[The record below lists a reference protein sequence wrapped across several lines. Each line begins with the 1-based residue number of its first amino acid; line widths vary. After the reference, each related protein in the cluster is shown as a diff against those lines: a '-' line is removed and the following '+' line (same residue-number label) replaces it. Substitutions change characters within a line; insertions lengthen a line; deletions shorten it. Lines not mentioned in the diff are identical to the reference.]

1 MENPVNGDEVAAPA
15 KKGRGN
21 KEMTT
26 AESLEKLAE
35 LSRRYGA
42 DPDYVF
48 LGGGNTSFKTDDELF
63 IKPSGVALATIQ
75 PGQFLKLDRAELQ
88 KVFTVAS
95 QVSPDAREEVVKNL
109 QLAAVRPLGA
119 GRPSVEAPVHEI
131 ISYKFIVHT
140 HPALVNGLTCSQEA
154 GKAAARLFP
163 QAIWLDY
170 CNPGSTLAYTVKAA
184 LDEAVAKTGAQP
196 HVIFLQKHGVFIGAD
211 TADEVAK
218 IYADVM
224 ETLKKA
230 YAEAG
235 IDTADVEL
243 GTASDADVEETAPV
257 LRTLLSDESGVR
269 PVVRCVGNSQALG
282 GPLTP
287 DHVVYAK
294 SFAFKGE
301 PTAEAVAAFK
311 KQRGYLP
318 KVVEVPGRA
327 LFTVGGT
334 LKDAKAV
341 AVALGN
347 ARKIERLAAAFG
359 GVNYMTAEEYSF
371 IENWEV
377 ESYRRSV
384 AGGAKATRLQNR
396 ICVVTGGAQGFGL
409 GIAQYLAGQGGTL
422 VLADMN
428 LEGAKAAAD
437 GLNKTHGADRA
448 FAVEV
453 NVSDEASVEAM
464 ISEIVRQV
472 GGIDLFVNN
481 AGVVRS
487 GSVMDLSLKD
497 LSFVTNINYIGY
509 FLCCKH
515 AAKVMARQMT
525 SPDSPWTDIV
535 QVNSKSGLEGSNKNG
550 AYAGS
555 KFGGIGLTQ
564 SFAKELVTSHIK
576 VNSVCPGNYLDG
588 PLWSDPV
595 RGLFV
600 QYLNAGKVPGATCV
614 EDVREF
620 YMAKVPMHRGCLP
633 DDVGRAI
640 LYCVE
645 QNYETGQ
652 AIPVTGGQNML
663 HA

>member
-1 MENPVNGDEVAAPA
+1 
-15 KKGRGN
+15 
-21 KEMTT
+21 MTT
-26 AESLEKLAE
+26 AESLEKLAA
-35 LSRRYGA
+35 LSRQYGA

-48 LGGGNTSFKTDDELF
+48 LGGGNTSFKTDSELF

-75 PGQFLKLDRAELQ
+75 PEQFLKLDRESLRKIFTMAPAMLAEL
-88 KVFTVAS
+88 
-95 QVSPDAREEVVKNL
+95 REEFVKNI
-109 QLAAVRPLGA
+109 QLSAVRPLGA
-119 GRPSVEAPVHEI
+119 GRPSVEAPVHEVI
-131 ISYKFIVHT
+131 KYKFIVHT
-140 HPALVNGLTCSQEA
+140 HPALVNGLTCSKD
-154 GKAAARLFP
+154 GKAAAAKLFP
-163 QAIWLDY
+163 KAIWLDY
-170 CNPGSTLAYTVKAA
+170 CNPGCTLSFTVKEA
-184 LDEAVAKTGAQP
+184 LDAAEAKNGAQP
-196 HVIFLQKHGVFIGAD
+196 NVIFLQKHGVFIGAD

-224 ETLKKA
+224 DALKTA
-230 YAEAG
+230 YQTAG
-235 IDTADVEL
+235 ISTDDVEM
-243 GTASDADVEETAPV
+243 GTASDEDLAEVAPA
-257 LRTLLSDESGVR
+257 LRTLLADEDGNRAIVH
-269 PVVRCVGNSQALG
+269 CVGNSAAFE

-294 SFAFKGE
+294 SFAFRGE
-301 PTAEAVAAFK
+301 ATAEAIAAFK
-311 KQRGYLP
+311 AQRGYLP
-318 KVVEVPGRA
+318 KVVEIPGKA
-327 LFTVGGT
+327 LFTVSQT
-334 LKDAKAV
+334 LNEARSA
-341 AVALGN
+341 AIALAN
-347 ARKIERLAAAFG
+347 ARKIEKLTAAFG
-359 GVNYMTAEEYSF
+359 GVNYLTEEQYSF

-384 AGGAKATRLQNR
+384 NGGASKTRLQNR
-396 ICVVTGGAQGFGL
+396 VCVVTGGAQGFGL
-409 GIAQYLAGQGGTL
+409 GIAQDLIAEGGTM

-428 LEGAKAAAD
+428 FEGANKAAEE
-437 GLNKTHGADRA
+437 LNAKYGKGRA
-448 FAVEV
+448 FAVAV
-453 NVSDEASVEAM
+453 NVADEDSVAAM
-464 ISEIVRQV
+464 MAAIVREV

-487 GSVMDLSLKD
+487 GSVMELSLKD
-497 LSFVTNINYIGY
+497 FTFVTNINYLGY
-509 FLCCKH
+509 FLCCKY
-515 AAKVMARQMT
+515 AAKVMSKQMT
-525 SPDSPWTDIV
+525 AKDSPWTDIV

-620 YMAKVPMHRGCLP
+620 YMSKVPMHRGCLP
-633 DDVGRAI
+633 TDVARAI

-645 QNYETGQ
+645 QKYETGQ

>member
-1 MENPVNGDEVAAPA
+1 MNTE
-15 KKGRGN
+15 K
-21 KEMTT
+21 
-26 AESLEKLAE
+26 SLEQLAA
-35 LSRRYGA
+35 LSRQYGA

-48 LGGGNTSFKTDDELF
+48 LGGGNTSFKTEKELF

-75 PGQFLKLDRAELQ
+75 PNQFLQLDRESLRTI
-88 KVFTVAS
+88 FTVAPT
-95 QVSPDAREEVVKNL
+95 VPAEVREEVVKNL
-109 QLAAVRPLGA
+109 QLASVRPLGS
-119 GRPSVEAPVHEI
+119 GRPSVEAPVHEVI
-131 ISYKFIVHT
+131 KYKFIVHT
-140 HPALVNGLTCSQEA
+140 HPALVNGLTCA
-154 GKAAARLFP
+154 KKGKAAAAKLFP

-170 CNPGSTLAYTVKAA
+170 CNPGSTLAFTVKAA
-184 LDEAVAKTGAQP
+184 LDAAEKKTGAQP

-211 TADEVAK
+211 SAKEVAK
-218 IYADVM
+218 IYSDVMATLKAAYKAAKVSVADV
-224 ETLKKA
+224 
-230 YAEAG
+230 
-235 IDTADVEL
+235 DL
-243 GTASDADVEETAPV
+243 GTAADADILESAPA
-257 LRTLLSDESGVR
+257 LRTLLADENGNRAIVH
-269 PVVRCVGNSQALG
+269 CVGNSPAYG

-287 DHVVYAK
+287 DHIVYAK
-294 SFAFKGE
+294 SYAFRGE
-301 PTAEAVAAFK
+301 PTAEAIAAFK
-311 KQRGYLP
+311 KKYGYLP
-318 KVVEVPGRA
+318 KVVEVPGKA
-327 LFTVGGT
+327 LYTVGAT
-334 LKDAKAV
+334 LSDAQSTAI
-341 AVALGN
+341 ALAN
-347 ARKIERLAAAFG
+347 AKKIEALTAAFG
-359 GVNYMTAEEYSF
+359 GVNYLTKTEYSF

-384 AGGAKATRLQNR
+384 SGGSKATRLQNR

-409 GIAQYLAGQGGTL
+409 GIAQHLIGEGGTM

-428 LEGAKAAAD
+428 FDGADKAAQE
-437 GLNKTHGADRA
+437 LNAQYGKNRA
-448 FAVEV
+448 FAVAV
-453 NVSDEASVEAM
+453 NVADEDSVAAMVAS
-464 ISEIVRQV
+464 IVRNV

-487 GSVMDLSLKD
+487 GSVMELSLKD
-497 LSFVTNINYIGY
+497 FNFVTNINYLGY
-509 FLCCKH
+509 FLCCKY
-515 AAKVMARQMT
+515 AAKVMAKQMT

-595 RGLFV
+595 KGLFV

-620 YMAKVPMHRGCLP
+620 YMSKVPMHRGCLP
-633 DDVGRAI
+633 SDVARAI

-645 QNYETGQ
+645 QDYETGQ